1 VNSLPELKGK
11 LASLGLV
18 PLARF
23 LASLS
28 TTGDLLIT
36 RDAWRARLCFQNG
49 RLIAAVAPGEV
60 GLTALEF
67 VLLGMASGDFEF
79 RAGRPSLEP
88 DPELLDES
96 RLWPRLERLAPAPS
110 DVVPGPTV
118 VPRLTGL
125 SGEAEQAG
133 VDLDRASLATLL
145 GVDGRADVAGLAAR
159 LGGLRTLRGLVR
171 LHAQGL
177 LTFETPPP
185 RAVAPPEAVAELP
198 VGVGSRPRRRRVL
211 RQLTSL
217 PAVLGLLGLSL
228 AVVPQAVLAVDGTSM
243 TPALASGQLLLVN
256 RAAYVLGAP
265 GRGDVIVFRH
275 EGPGFNDEYVVKRV
289 IGMPG
294 DLVQVDTG
302 QVFVNGARLEEPYVV
317 DPDDY
322 TYPQNGGPLRVPEGA
337 YFVLGDNRPF
347 SADSH
352 LGWFVTR
359 QDLVG
364 QAWPLPAALPA
375 REPLNR

>member
-1 VNSLPELKGK
+1 VNTLPQLRGR

-18 PLARF
+18 PVARF
-23 LASLS
+23 LASLG
-28 TTGDLLIT
+28 TTGDLVVT
-36 RDAWRARLCFQNG
+36 RDVWRARLCFEHG

-67 VLLGMASGDFEF
+67 VLLGMATGEFEF

-88 DPELLDES
+88 DPELLDENAVWA
-96 RLWPRLERLAPAPS
+96 RLQRLAPAPP
-110 DVVPGPTV
+110 DVVPGPTA

-125 SGEAEQAG
+125 SSGAEQAG
-133 VDLDRASLATLL
+133 VDLSRASLAVLL
-145 GVDGRADVAGLAAR
+145 AVDGRVDVAGLTAR
-159 LGGLRTLRGLVR
+159 LGALRTLRGLVP

-177 LTFETPPP
+177 LTFELPPG
-185 RAVAPPEAVAELP
+185 AVAPPEPTAEPPASVAT
-198 VGVGSRPRRRRVL
+198 RPRSRGRAI
-211 RQLTSL
+211 RQLRSL
-217 PAVLGLLGLSL
+217 PAVLGLVGASL
-228 AVVPQAVLAVDGTSM
+228 AVVPQAVLAVSGTSM
-243 TPALASGQLLLVN
+243 APSLASGQLLLVN

-265 GRGDVIVFRH
+265 HQGDVIVFRH

-289 IGMPG
+289 IGVPG
-294 DLVQVDTG
+294 DLVQVNTG
-302 QVFVNGARLEEPYVV
+302 RVFVNGVRLDEPYVV

-364 QAWPLPAALPA
+364 QAWPLPAALPK
-375 REPLNR
+375 RDPLNR

>member
-1 VNSLPELKGK
+1 M
-11 LASLGLV
+11 
-18 PLARF
+18 
-23 LASLS
+23 
-28 TTGDLLIT
+28 T
-36 RDAWRARLCFQNG
+36 
-49 RLIAAVAPGEV
+49 
-60 GLTALEF
+60 
-67 VLLGMASGDFEF
+67 SGDFEF

-88 DPELLDES
+88 DPELLDDS
-96 RLWPRLERLAPAPS
+96 RAWARLERLAPAPP
-110 DVVPGPTV
+110 DGVPGPTV

-125 SGEAEQAG
+125 NGQAEQVG
-133 VDLDRASLATLL
+133 VDLSRPGLAVLL
-145 GVDGRADVAGLAAR
+145 ALDGQADVAALAAR
-159 LGGLRTLRGLVR
+159 LGGLRTLRGLVG

-177 LTFETPPP
+177 VTFETPPP
-185 RAVAPPEAVAELP
+185 PAAAPVAPDAE
-198 VGVGSRPRRRRVL
+198 RPARARPRRRVL
-211 RQLTSL
+211 RQLRSL
-217 PAVLGLLGLSL
+217 PAVLGMLGLSL

-243 TPALASGQLLLVN
+243 APSLASGQLLLVN
-256 RAAYVLGAP
+256 RAAYMLGAP

-289 IGMPG
+289 IGLPG

-302 QVFVNGARLEEPYVV
+302 QVFVNGTRLQESYVN

-322 TYPQNGGPLRVPEGA
+322 TYPQDGGPLRVPEGA

-364 QAWPLPAALPA
+364 QAWPLPATLPA
-375 REPLNR
+375 RDPLNP